1 MPRVSVIVPVYN
13 ASRTLRRCVDS
24 ILKQD
29 YRDFEVILVDDG
41 SRDDSVRIAVDY
53 EISDPRVRSVTKENG
68 GVSSARNMGLEAARG
83 EWVAFADSDDWLP
96 MDAIKLLLRETET
109 QKTDMVIG
117 DFYRVFEGKI
127 SRKGGI
133 DRGGIINRDKY
144 AEAMM
149 KAPADLYFGVLW
161 NKLYRRELIE
171 DYHVRLDESVNYGED
186 VIFNL
191 EYLLHVKDIAVLKA
205 PVYYY
210 IRTPGSLVEQH
221 VSLNGIVTMK
231 RNVVR
236 YYDSFYKKVFDERTY
251 QERRAV
257 ILSIYLAVSTDSLVL
272 PWSSGYRSLGKE
284 RGADIPFAPEL
295 EGSVPAHYYLG
306 KQLASRYL
314 ETIGV
319 MHDLTLDEMRVLYLL
334 WCLKKPVTM
343 DDIGIY
349 LDLGRVTVTML
360 TMRLVSD
367 GYIRRGIRPDGK
379 KKEGF
384 VIAGDDLDTEFKQL
398 EKDYAELCFEDVSE
412 EDRLAYLR
420 VAEKIRG
427 NIRRRIAR
435 SDTEVK
441 KQKTKRAAARKEAAH
456 KKETPAG

>member
-1 MPRVSVIVPVYN
+1 MARVSVIVPVYN
-13 ASRTLRRCVDS
+13 ASRTLKRCVDS

-29 YRDFEVILVDDG
+29 FRDFEVILVDDG
-41 SRDDSVRIAVDY
+41 SHDDSVRIAVDY
-53 EISDPRVRSVTKENG
+53 EISDPRVRSLTKENG
-68 GVSSARNMGLEAARG
+68 GVSSARNMGLDAATG
-83 EWVAFADSDDWLP
+83 EWVAFVDSDDWLP
-96 MDAIKLLLRETET
+96 MDAVKLLVRETEA
-109 QKTDMVIG
+109 QEADMVIG

-127 SRKGGI
+127 CLKGGI
-133 DRGGIINRDKY
+133 DRGGVISRDKY

-161 NKLYRRELIE
+161 NKLYRRDLIE
-171 DYHVRLDESVNYGED
+171 KHHVRMDESVSYGED

-191 EYLLHVKDIAVLKA
+191 EYLLYAKDIAVLKA

-210 IRTPGSLVEQH
+210 IRTPGSLIEQH

-236 YYDSFYKKVFDERTY
+236 YYDSFYKQVFDERTY

-272 PWSSGYRSLGKE
+272 PWSSGAKSLGKE
-284 RGADIPFAPEL
+284 RGADVPFAPAMEH
-295 EGSVPAHYYLG
+295 SVSAQYYLG

-319 MHDLTLDEMRVLYLL
+319 KRDLTLDEMRILYLL

-343 DDIGIY
+343 EDIGIY
-349 LDLGRVTVTML
+349 LDLGKVSVTML
-360 TMRLVSD
+360 TMRLASA
-367 GYIRRGIRPDGK
+367 GFIRRGTSPDGK

-384 VIAGDDLDTEFKQL
+384 VIAGDDLDEEFDQL

-412 EDRLAYLR
+412 EDRQVYLR

-427 NIRRRIAR
+427 NIRRRIVR
-435 SDTEVK
+435 SDMDME
-441 KQKTKRAAARKEAAH
+441 KQKTKKAAARKAAAQT
-456 KKETPAG
+456 KETPAG

>member
-1 MPRVSVIVPVYN
+1 MARVSVIVPVYN

-29 YRDFEVILVDDG
+29 FRDFEVILVDDG

-53 EISDPRVRSVTKENG
+53 EISDPRVRSLTKENG
-68 GVSSARNMGLEAARG
+68 GVSSARNMGLDAATG

-96 MDAIKLLLRETET
+96 MDAIKLLVRETEA
-109 QKTDMVIG
+109 QETDMVIG

-127 SRKGGI
+127 SLKGGI
-133 DRGGIINRDKY
+133 DRGGKISRDKY

-161 NKLYRRELIE
+161 NKLYRRDLIE
-171 DYHVRLDESVNYGED
+171 KYHVRMDESVNYGED

-210 IRTPGSLVEQH
+210 IRTPGSLIEQH

-236 YYDSFYKKVFDERTY
+236 YYDSFYKQIFDERTY

-272 PWSSGYRSLGKE
+272 PWSSGAKSLGKE
-284 RGADIPFAPEL
+284 RDADVPFAPEMDN
-295 EGSVPAHYYLG
+295 SVSAQYYLG

-319 MHDLTLDEMRVLYLL
+319 KHDLTLDEMRILYLL

-343 DDIGIY
+343 EDIGIY
-349 LDLGRVTVTML
+349 LDLGRVSVTML
-360 TMRLVSD
+360 TMRLISAGFVM
-367 GYIRRGIRPDGK
+367 RGTRADGK

-384 VIAGDDLDTEFKQL
+384 VIAGNELDTEFEQL
-398 EKDYAELCFEDVSE
+398 ENDYRELCFEDISE
-412 EDRLAYLR
+412 EDRQTYLR
-420 VAEKIRG
+420 VSEKIRG

-435 SDTEVK
+435 TDAGAEK
-441 KQKTKRAAARKEAAH
+441 RKTKRADKKRANAQA
-456 KKETPAG
+456 KETAE